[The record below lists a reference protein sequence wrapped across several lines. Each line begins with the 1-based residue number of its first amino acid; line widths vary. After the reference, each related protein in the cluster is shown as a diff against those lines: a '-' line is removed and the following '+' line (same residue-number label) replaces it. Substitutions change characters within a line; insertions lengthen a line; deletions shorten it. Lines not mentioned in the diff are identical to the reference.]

1 MRVWL
6 VGVGAL
12 LSVGLLVFF
21 IASEV
26 ATRRIQSDKKFYY
39 TVSADLTVG
48 GQPVSINATTECK
61 WVQKY
66 NPLLPLLPLVT
77 DTSHYRMVGGPAAR
91 RLADGTAVLIVLP
104 NLCGKQTSGIVYDK
118 DPQVVRTLHKRLS
131 LMRRWYLAR
140 LDNSSNP
147 EVVKVFV
154 GPEYFDQG
162 ADDLQDADRIK
173 LNHLE
178 VAYSKTGR
186 LSMPDEEVPWL
197 MKSSELGRDKVSYVG
212 YYARI
217 VSRDEWS
224 KAPRFAE
231 TISAI
236 ERPSY
241 NVYASLKPPFTD
253 DEQTILSESGKLI
266 PLEEDSSNLVI
277 SESSFANRWEI
288 DLRPYADGNQ
298 MRGCD
303 GLLSRPVTSQWSPGG
318 HAFWIGDRRV
328 VSSLGTVST
337 IYDPATGFLINVGR
351 MCLRSGELI
360 Q

>member
-6 VGVGAL
+6 LGVGAL
-12 LSVGLLVFF
+12 LSVGLIVFF
-21 IASEV
+21 IASEI
-26 ATRRIQSDKKFYY
+26 ASRRIESDKKFYY
-39 TVSADLTVG
+39 TVSADLMVG
-48 GQPVSINATTECK
+48 DQPVSITSTNECK
-61 WVQKY
+61 WVQKH
-66 NPLLPLLPLVT
+66 NPLLPLLPLIT

-91 RLADGTAVLIVLP
+91 RLADGTAILIALP

-140 LDNSSNP
+140 LDSSSDP
-147 EVVKVFV
+147 EAINVFV
-154 GPEYFDQG
+154 GPEYFDQM
-162 ADDLQDADRIK
+162 ADDIQNVDRIK

-178 VAYSKTGR
+178 VTYSKQGQ
-186 LSMPDEEVPWL
+186 LSGPGEDVSWL
-197 MKSSELGRDKVSYVG
+197 TKSPYLSNDNVSYVG

-231 TISAI
+231 TISSI
-236 ERPSY
+236 ERPSN

-253 DEQTILSESGKLI
+253 VEQAILSESGELI
-266 PLEEDSSNLVI
+266 PLEEGQSNLVI
-277 SESSFANRWEI
+277 TDSSLSNRWEI
-288 DLRPYADGNQ
+288 DLRPYAEGNQ
-298 MRGCD
+298 IRGCD
-303 GLLSRPVTSQWSPGG
+303 GLLSRPVTSQWSLGDQ
-318 HAFWIGDRRV
+318 AFWVGDRRL
-328 VSSLGTVST
+328 VSSLGPVST